1 VHPAER
7 VALGQL
13 KRLPSIGRGR
23 CGGMRPFERLVQ
35 RVGVRSV
42 GVEPAAHPGVVRL
55 EAPARRAQRA
65 RHAVAQRV

>member
-1 VHPAER
+1 
-7 VALGQL
+7 
-13 KRLPSIGRGR
+13 
-23 CGGMRPFERLVQ
+23 MRPFERLVQ